1 MTRLSSRLSYN
12 RIVINGEFCA
22 RRLTGQERVAREL
35 VLELDKLIEDGFPI
49 SLVIPEYAQDV
60 PQLNRIPVV
69 RTGNAK
75 GSFWEQLCLG
85 PYAIKTGAYCLNI
98 CSIAPL
104 ISDGAI
110 FIHDICYKEHPEYF
124 KSIYSRVSQAWHKIH
139 FQYAWHRADR
149 VYTVSEYSKSRMV
162 EVYGIDP
169 SLVTV
174 VYPGWRYFEKVAADA
189 GIAERNPTVAEGG
202 FYYSLGSL
210 APNKNLNWILD
221 AARHNQEST
230 FVVAGGFNATAYG
243 SLLEDG
249 VPQNVLFVG
258 YVSDGESKY
267 LMQRCK
273 AFILPSEYEGFGIPP
288 LEALSVGAEVVVSN
302 VTCLPEIY
310 EDAVHYIDP
319 KNPAIDLDALLS
331 EPLNSPKAVLAKC
344 DYAKMAG
351 IVYNDLIMKVGA
363 R

>member
-1 MTRLSSRLSYN
+1 MTRSSSREKYKC
-12 RIVINGEFCA
+12 IIINGEFCA

-35 VLELDKLIEDGFPI
+35 VFELDKLIEGGFPI
-49 SLVIPEYAQDV
+49 SLVVPEYAQDV
-60 PQLNRIPVV
+60 PDLSNIPVV

-75 GSFWEQLCLG
+75 GSLWEQLCLG
-85 PYAIKTGAYCLNI
+85 PYAIKTGSYCLNI

-124 KSIYSRVSQAWHKIH
+124 KSLYARVSQAWHKIH

-149 VYTVSEYSKSRMV
+149 IYTVSEYSKSRMV
-162 EVYGIDP
+162 EVYGVDP

-174 VYPGWRYFEKVAADA
+174 VYPGWKYFERVVADPE
-189 GIAERNPTVAEGG
+189 IAERYPAVAEGG

-210 APNKNLNWILD
+210 APNKNLNWIIR
-221 AARHNQEST
+221 AARHNEDST

-243 SLLEDG
+243 SLLDEG

-267 LMQRCK
+267 LMQKCR

-319 KNPAIDLDALLS
+319 KNPEIDLDALLS
-331 EPLNSPKAVLAKC
+331 EPLNSSEAVLAKC
-344 DYAKMAG
+344 DYAKMAET
-351 IVYNDLIMKVGA
+351 VYNDLTTKVGA